1 MNEPAFTQAVQA
13 DAVQA
18 GTIEPGTGQPGTGQP
33 GTGQAGTGLAGT
45 GQAGQDDWRSLSA
58 CRHSDP
64 ELFFPV
70 VESGPGLVQLEA
82 AKAVCARC
90 DVRAECLSFA
100 TATVQDHGV
109 WGGTSEEE
117 RRAAR
122 SARLRQSRTALAG
135 QDRPGERPDR
145 AGRPRREPA
154 LGVSA

>member
-13 DAVQA
+13 EAVRAEAVRAEAVQA
-18 GTIEPGTGQPGTGQP
+18 GTVQAGAIEP
-33 GTGQAGTGLAGT
+33 GTGLAGT
-45 GQAGQDDWRSLSA
+45 GQAGQGDWRSLSA
-58 CRHSDP
+58 CRHADP

-117 RRAAR
+117 RRAVR

>member
-13 DAVQA
+13 EAVQA
-18 GTIEPGTGQPGTGQP
+18 GTVQAGAIEP
-33 GTGQAGTGLAGT
+33 GTGLAGT

-58 CRHSDP
+58 CRHADP

-90 DVRAECLSFA
+90 AVRAECLSFA

-117 RRAAR
+117 RRTAR
-122 SARLRQSRTALAG
+122 RARLSQSRTALDG
-135 QDRPGERPDR
+135 QDRPAERPDR
-145 AGRPRREPA
+145 AGRPRRQPA

>member
-13 DAVQA
+13 DAVRA
-18 GTIEPGTGQPGTGQP
+18 GPIEPATRQPGTRQPGTG
-33 GTGQAGTGLAGT
+33 L
-45 GQAGQDDWRSLSA
+45 AGQDDWRSLSA

-70 VESGPGLVQLEA
+70 MESGPGLAQLEA

>member
-1 MNEPAFTQAVQA
+1 M
-13 DAVQA
+13 
-18 GTIEPGTGQPGTGQP
+18 
-33 GTGQAGTGLAGT
+33 
-45 GQAGQDDWRSLSA
+45 
-58 CRHSDP
+58 
-64 ELFFPV
+64 
-70 VESGPGLVQLEA
+70 ESGPGLAQLEA

-122 SARLRQSRTALAG
+122 RARLRQSRTAVAG

>member
-13 DAVQA
+13 DTVQA
-18 GTIEPGTGQPGTGQP
+18 DTIEPGTGQPGTGR
-33 GTGQAGTGLAGT
+33 ADTGL
-45 GQAGQDDWRSLSA
+45 DDWRSLSA

-64 ELFFPV
+64 ELFFPI

>member
-1 MNEPAFTQAVQA
+1 MNEPAFTQPVQA
-13 DAVQA
+13 DTVQA
-18 GTIEPGTGQPGTGQP
+18 NTIEPGPS
-33 GTGQAGTGLAGT
+33 LAGT
-45 GQAGQDDWRSLSA
+45 GQAGQDDWRLLSA

-64 ELFFPV
+64 ELFFPI

-122 SARLRQSRTALAG
+122 RARLRQSRTALAG